1 MNLSEHDIQRIV
13 AEVVR
18 RLTAMQSSTPPAHN
32 QAQATDKTTIQIED
46 KLITLA
52 SLRGRLQHAQTLSVP
67 PRALVTPAVRD
78 ELKQRG
84 VRLVRHGEAAA
95 SAPNTDNNQANN
107 NQPAS
112 GGKLLAAN
120 IGSDYRPATLAQL
133 VKSHGADLPTVA
145 LANLPQVISEQTS
158 RVMQDACLAVWFTPH
173 AAQAVCL
180 ASRNSGVW
188 AVQGF
193 DAPSLRATLA
203 VTPANVL
210 AIDPRGKSQYSLK
223 QMLETFIN
231 P

>member
-18 RLTAMQSSTPPAHN
+18 RLTAMQNSTPPAHN
-32 QAQATDKTTIQIED
+32 QATDKTTIQIED

-95 SAPNTDNNQANN
+95 SAPNKDNNQSTN
-107 NQPAS
+107 NQSTS

-145 LANLPQVISEQTS
+145 LANLPQVISEQAN
-158 RVMQDACLAVWFTPH
+158 RVMQDACRAVWFTPH

-193 DAPSLRATLA
+193 DVPSLRATLA
-203 VTPANVL
+203 VTTANVL

-223 QMLETFIN
+223 QMLESFIN